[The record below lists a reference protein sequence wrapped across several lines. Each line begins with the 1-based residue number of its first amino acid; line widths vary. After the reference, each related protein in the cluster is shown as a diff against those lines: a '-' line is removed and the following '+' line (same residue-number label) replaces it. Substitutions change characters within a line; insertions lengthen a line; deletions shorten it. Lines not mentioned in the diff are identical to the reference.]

1 MDKDLEALE
10 REFERQWESL
20 GLDLTAEPSP
30 AVVQRVRAAVRH
42 ELNEAWLAQQPTPGP
57 SAAALSRV
65 LAAVRRELARVAT
78 GRDRAVHL
86 GRWLTGGAAA
96 AAAVILT
103 VGLMHRGAVWPLTR
117 PSELVKAGGTA
128 ADEAAIERFLQAA
141 DRVWADDPLTR
152 GIRDDLET
160 IEENVT
166 QWSAGD
172 AESRDPLDE
181 MQSQLD
187 RPAPSRWE
195 DVVSDAGRKSAG
207 AFG

>member
-20 GLDLTAEPSP
+20 GLDLTVEPPP

-42 ELNEAWLAQQPTPGP
+42 ELNEVWLAQQPTPEP
-57 SAAALSRV
+57 DAATLSRV
-65 LAAVRRELARVAT
+65 LAAVRRELARVAA
-78 GRDRAVHL
+78 GRARPVRL

-96 AAAVILT
+96 AAVVLA

-117 PSELVKAGGTA
+117 PSELVQAGGTA
-128 ADEAAIERFLQAA
+128 ADEAVIERFLQAA
-141 DRVWADDPLTR
+141 DRVWADDPLTQ

-166 QWSAGD
+166 RWPADD
-172 AESRDPLDE
+172 AESRNLLDE
-181 MQSQLD
+181 MQS
-187 RPAPSRWE
+187 
-195 DVVSDAGRKSAG
+195 
-207 AFG
+207 